1 MSFPF
6 ILVISIRVKRL
17 QSALGSQDTSRHK
30 QQSTKATRSPFV
42 IPTGAKR
49 SGGICSVPQPS
60 TNPKTLHATSSNQR
74 RQHALHLSSRPER
87 SEAEGSA
94 VRSCSQTNPK
104 TLQATSSNQRRQ
116 HTLHLSSRPERSEAE
131 GSAVCSCSQTNPKT
145 LHATSSNQRKPS
157 LVRGWG
163 TLQIPPLRFAP
174 VGMTKVRVVAFPLQ
188 LLAAGTLQVCSAA
201 LRSG

>member
-74 RQHALHLSSRPER
+74 
-87 SEAEGSA
+87 
-94 VRSCSQTNPK
+94 K
-104 TLQATSSNQRRQ
+104 Q
-116 HTLHLSSRPERSEAE
+116 HTLNLSSRPERSEAE
-131 GSAVCSCSQTNPKT
+131 GSAVCPNP
-145 LHATSSNQRKPS
+145 Q
-157 LVRGWG
+157 
-163 TLQIPPLRFAP
+163 QIPKHFTPQAAINAGNTLSICHPDRSEAKRRDLQCALAP
-174 VGMTKVRVVAFPLQ
+174 KQIPKHFKP
-188 LLAAGTLQVCSAA
+188 LAAINEGNTLSICHPDRSEAKRRDLQCALAPKQIPKHFTPLAA
-201 LRSG
+201 INESPV

>member
-74 RQHALHLSSRPER
+74 
-87 SEAEGSA
+87 
-94 VRSCSQTNPK
+94 K
-104 TLQATSSNQRRQ
+104 Q
-116 HTLHLSSRPERSEAE
+116 HTLNLSSRPERSEAE